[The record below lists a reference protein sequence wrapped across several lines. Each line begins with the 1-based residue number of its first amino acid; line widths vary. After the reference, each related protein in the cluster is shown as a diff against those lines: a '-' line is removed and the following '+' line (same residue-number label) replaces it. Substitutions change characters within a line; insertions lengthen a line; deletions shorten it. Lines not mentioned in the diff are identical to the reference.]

1 MKSSNWLY
9 LFVLTSILLTYCQ
22 ADKQTVD
29 ILIVNGTIL
38 DGSGQDSYSAD
49 IGITSDTIAFIGN
62 AIEIKLQAIETI
74 DASGYIVAP
83 GFIDPHTHTF
93 SDLSHPERSASL
105 NYLMQGVTTVI
116 TGNDGGGPVKI
127 DSVLSSWEESGIG
140 TNAALFVGHGTIR
153 RLTMGRSDKKPDLE
167 HLATMK
173 RYVSNAMDEGAL
185 GLSTGLYYP
194 PGSFSETEEIIE
206 LARES
211 SVKGGIYDS
220 HIRDESSYNI
230 GLLGAI
236 EEVINISRS
245 ANIPAHIAH
254 IKALGVDVW
263 GKSTE
268 VIKLIEEARNEGLMI
283 TADQYPYPASGT
295 SVTASLVPRWVF
307 ANDREFWRKFDD
319 PALSSRI
326 KNEMEENLRRRGGAS
341 SLLVTV
347 SKDSSIVGKTLE
359 EISQEWE
366 VPVIDA
372 AMLII
377 KNGGASV
384 GSFNMNQ
391 DDIHEFMKQPWVM
404 TGSDGS
410 DGHPRKY
417 GSFPKKIK
425 EYVLEKEILTMT
437 EFIRRSS
444 SLTAETHK
452 IAKRG
457 SLKKGYFADIIVF
470 KPGEIRD
477 NATFKEPRKLAEGI
491 HYVLVNGKIAIA
503 NGNYTDIKAGIP
515 IRRGK

>member
-1 MKSSNWLY
+1 MQSSTRLS
-9 LFVLTSILLTYCQ
+9 LIVISSILLTNCQ
-22 ADKQTVD
+22 PKKLKVD

-38 DGSGQDSYSAD
+38 DGSGQEGYAAD
-49 IGITSDTIAFIGN
+49 IGIISDTIAFIGN
-62 AIEIKLQAIETI
+62 ANDSDLQTIETI

-83 GFIDPHTHTF
+83 GFIDPHTHTM
-93 SDLSHPERSASL
+93 SDLPHPERSANL

-127 DSVLSSWEESGIG
+127 DSVLSSWQESGIG

-153 RLTMGRSDKKPDLE
+153 RLTMGESDQKPDLE
-167 HLATMK
+167 QLATMK

-185 GLSTGLYYP
+185 GLSTGLYYA
-194 PGSFSETEEIIE
+194 PGSFSETEEVIK
-206 LARES
+206 LAREAAI
-211 SVKGGIYDS
+211 KGGIYDS

-236 EEVINISRS
+236 EEVINISRD
-245 ANIPAHIAH
+245 ANIPAHISH

-263 GKSTE
+263 GKSVE
-268 VIKLIEEARNEGLMI
+268 VIKLIEKARSEGLMI
-283 TADQYPYPASGT
+283 TADQYPYTASGT
-295 SVTASLVPRWVF
+295 SVTASLVPKWVF
-307 ANDREFWRKFDD
+307 ANDREFWKKFDD

-326 KNEMEENLRRRGGAS
+326 KVEMEDNLRRRGGPS

-359 EISQEWE
+359 DISQEWQL
-366 VPVIDA
+366 PVIEA
-372 AMLII
+372 AMSII
-377 KNGGASV
+377 RNGGASV
-384 GSFNMNQ
+384 ASFCMNS

-410 DGHPRKY
+410 NGHPRKY

-425 EYVLEKEILTMT
+425 EYVLEKEILTLA

-457 SLKKGYFADIIVF
+457 SLKKFIGHKCYPGAKIESCQSFGYGSKRGIIQ
-470 KPGEIRD
+470 KP
-477 NATFKEPRKLAEGI
+477 
-491 HYVLVNGKIAIA
+491 
-503 NGNYTDIKAGIP
+503 
-515 IRRGK
+515 